1 MARTTKAAKATEKAT
16 KKKKSST
23 TTKSPRKSPAKKSPA
38 KKSPARKTASKSKTA
53 TKKKTAAKKTGTQK
67 TGTKKK
73 TAAKKSSPTKKTASK
88 RTVSQSPPAK
98 KKTGT
103 QKTGAQTT
111 GKKAASSTKSTKTT
125 KTNSR
130 AKKAK
135 SPFDSRF
142 LEQMRKL
149 LKSERDVYERQAK
162 QLRAEADS
170 LVADM
175 DPGDVQFDEESGEG
189 DTIAVE
195 RGRDLA
201 LASKALEMIDEID
214 HALSKF
220 DLGTYGIC
228 EISGEPIP
236 KERLEAI
243 PWAREKVEYKVG
255 GFGRR

>member
-1 MARTTKAAKATEKAT
+1 MARVNKAGKSAKKATTKAPAKKA
-16 KKKKSST
+16 KST
-23 TTKSPRKSPAKKSPA
+23 TTGKKTT
-38 KKSPARKTASKSKTA
+38 ARKTVA
-53 TKKKTAAKKTGTQK
+53 KKAAAKKTPA
-67 TGTKKK
+67 KKA
-73 TAAKKSSPTKKTASK
+73 AAKKA
-88 RTVSQSPPAK
+88 A
-98 KKTGT
+98 
-103 QKTGAQTT
+103 A
-111 GKKAASSTKSTKTT
+111 KKAAASTAKKTT
-125 KTNSR
+125 TR

-149 LKSERDVYERQAK
+149 LHVERDTYERQAIMLK
-162 QLRAEADS
+162 AEADS
-170 LVADM
+170 LVADL

-201 LASKALEMIDEID
+201 LAAKARDMIDEID
-214 HALSKF
+214 HALTKF
-220 DLGTYGIC
+220 DIGTYGIC
-228 EISGEPIP
+228 EVSGEPIP

>member
-1 MARTTKAAKATEKAT
+1 MARAQKASKAQKKAASKASSAKRST
-16 KKKKSST
+16 KKKAV
-23 TTKSPRKSPAKKSPA
+23 TK
-38 KKSPARKTASKSKTA
+38 KTASKKKA
-53 TKKKTAAKKTGTQK
+53 PAKKTAAKKA
-67 TGTKKK
+67 
-73 TAAKKSSPTKKTASK
+73 AAKKATKGTA
-88 RTVSQSPPAK
+88 
-98 KKTGT
+98 
-103 QKTGAQTT
+103 
-111 GKKAASSTKSTKTT
+111 KKAAAKKPAAEKSSNGAQSASKPKT
-125 KTNSR
+125 R

-135 SPFDSRF
+135 SPFESRF

-149 LKSERDVYERQAK
+149 LISERETYDRQATML
-162 QLRAEADS
+162 QAEADS
-170 LVADM
+170 LVADI

-201 LASKALEMIDEID
+201 LASKAREMIEEID
-214 HALSKF
+214 HALAKF

-228 EISGEPIP
+228 EVSDEPIP